1 MAKANILIGTSGFSY
16 KEWLGGFYPEK
27 LPGAKMLEYYAE
39 RMPTVEIN
47 YTFRAMPKSAMLEGW
62 AARTPANFRFAL
74 KAPQRIT
81 HFAKLR
87 DVKETTDTFIE
98 RASVMGERLAPAL
111 FQLPPD
117 LKLDL
122 PLLKDFLAILK
133 GRIRAAFE
141 FRNKSWFD
149 ESVMTAL
156 ADNGAAL
163 CIAETEKLASPLER
177 TAPYIYVRL
186 RKETYD
192 DAGLDQ
198 WVKNLD
204 RLAQNATEIFV
215 YFKHETPPPISR
227 RACAR
232 SSNVPPSASREQ
244 TLAGHVIDLEPD
256 AVGILE
262 QHRVISRRPRT
273 LLRRMHDLR
282 ADRFEEKINLIDV
295 AMLARA
301 QTHMMQPD
309 AALLEFLR
317 AIRVVAAHDSHRG
330 PVRPRSTEAP
340 RCASQA

>member
-1 MAKANILIGTSGFSY
+1 MAKADILIGTSGFSY

-149 ESVMTAL
+149 DSVIDRAGRQRRRAMYRGNRKARVAARANRAL
-156 ADNGAAL
+156 
-163 CIAETEKLASPLER
+163 
-177 TAPYIYVRL
+177 RL
-186 RKETYD
+186 RPP
-192 DAGLDQ
+192 AQ
-198 WVKNLD
+198 RNL
-204 RLAQNATEIFV
+204 
-215 YFKHETPPPISR
+215 R
-227 RACAR
+227 R
-232 SSNVPPSASREQ
+232 
-244 TLAGHVIDLEPD
+244 
-256 AVGILE
+256 
-262 QHRVISRRPRT
+262 RRP
-273 LLRRMHDLR
+273 
-282 ADRFEEKINLIDV
+282 
-295 AMLARA
+295 
-301 QTHMMQPD
+301 
-309 AALLEFLR
+309 
-317 AIRVVAAHDSHRG
+317 G
-330 PVRPRSTEAP
+330 RSG
-340 RCASQA
+340 